1 MNSLKKIWHWY
12 KAQSTT
18 KKIIIVVILFMLIG
32 YSASENQAS
41 YNDGVGELT
50 HESKN
55 DWNRNYT
62 CDEIGY
68 KIFEFVKLHN
78 DAKKLIVNVK
88 DECTDN
94 KGNKSEYVSTIT
106 FSEGDLNKFEEYQ
119 DKTSFTKNCLH
130 YGIIMIQEWKPCG
143 GSYIK

>member
-1 MNSLKKIWHWY
+1 MNSLKKIWDWY
-12 KAQSTT
+12 KAQS
-18 KKIIIVVILFMLIG
+18 KKNKIIIGVILLILIG
-32 YSASENQAS
+32 YSASKNQAS

-62 CDEIGY
+62 LDEIGY

-94 KGNKSEYVSTIT
+94 KGIKSEYVSTIT
-106 FSEGDLNKFEEYQ
+106 FSEDDLNKFEEYQ
-119 DKTSFTKNCLH
+119 DKISFTKNCSR
-130 YGIIMIQEWKPCG
+130 YVAKMIEEWKPCG
-143 GSYIK
+143 GSYI